1 MKKTTIY
8 LDEEVDLLLRRVAAR
23 RGSSRTELIRTAIR
37 ELLMAESGE
46 RRRPRSLGSSGK
58 TDTSTR
64 VDEILK
70 SGFGA

>member
-23 RGSSRTELIRTAIR
+23 RGSTRTELIRTAIR

-46 RRRPRSLGSSGK
+46 RRLPRSLGSSGK

>member
-37 ELLMAESGE
+37 DLLKAESGE
-46 RRRPRSLGSSGK
+46 RRRPRSLGSSGT

-64 VDEILK
+64 VDEILN

>member
-37 ELLMAESGE
+37 ALLMAESGE

-58 TDTSTR
+58 TDTATR